1 MSKEEHLSFLSK
13 KLNIDLSKEQ
23 IDAFLKYYE
32 LLIEWNEK
40 INLTAITEYEEVC
53 LKHFVDSMSIV
64 NAFSSF
70 KEAEKFFSGKTLI
83 DVGTGAG
90 FPGVCLKILFPQIK
104 ITLMDSLDKRIRFL
118 GAVTEELGLSG
129 VTLVHGRAEEL
140 GRKPGFR
147 EQFSVVV
154 SRAVA
159 SLPVLLEYALP
170 FTAPGGLF
178 LAYKGADSDEEV
190 RKARRAAV
198 LLGGSAAKSEVF
210 VLPESDY
217 GRSLIAYRKIRST
230 PPRYPRGGG
239 AIRKKPLGQE
249 ES

>member
-104 ITLMDSLDKRIRFL
+104 ITLMDSLDKRIKFL
-118 GAVTEELGLSG
+118 NEVISSLSLEG
-129 VTLVHGRAEEL
+129 ISTVHARVEDAARTAE
-140 GRKPGFR
+140 FR
-147 EQFSVVV
+147 EMFDFSTA
-154 SRAVA
+154 RAVA
-159 SLPVLLEYALP
+159 SLPVLSEYCIP
-170 FTAPGGLF
+170 FVKKGGF
-178 LAYKGADSDEEV
+178 FIAYKSEKVLEEISLSSN
-190 RKARRAAV
+190 ALS
-198 LLGGSAAKSEVF
+198 LLGGNIESEYSF
-210 VLPESDY
+210 SLPDSDLQ
-217 GRSLIAYRKIRST
+217 RTILFIRKENKT
-230 PPRYPRGGG
+230 PDKYPRKAGTPT
-239 AIRKKPLGQE
+239 KKPL
-249 ES
+249 